1 MRAQISQET
10 NDRFSEQLAT
20 FQDDQSL
27 NDLFA
32 EVCQARTKSGKRIRG
47 LDMIGKDRA
56 CDLAVNVVL
65 PFYHALNGVYPGSV
79 PSGDPLGF
87 YRSFGKLQDNELI
100 REMTV
105 QLFDPAW
112 PSGSPA
118 KTVNSAR
125 RQQGLLRLHAVLT
138 GAS

>member
-1 MRAQISQET
+1 MT
-10 NDRFSEQLAT
+10 CPGLAGACGAG
-20 FQDDQSL
+20 SVKKL
-27 NDLFA
+27 LA
-32 EVCQARTKSGKRIRG
+32 ALMVSGEAAG
-47 LDMIGKDRA
+47 QPALIGKDRA
-56 CDLAVNVVL
+56 CDLAINVVL
-65 PFYHALNGVYPGSV
+65 PFYHALNGIYPGNV

-87 YRSFGKLQDNELI
+87 YRSLGKLQDNELI

-105 QLFDPAW
+105 QLFDPTW
-112 PSGSPA
+112 PGGASA